1 MTLAGNR
8 NWTAAGVTAGA
19 GAGAGGG
26 GRSGTHRQSLLDMSV
41 AVAEEPF
48 RPEAPLLPPLE
59 APAGDTAANFS
70 WGKTHRQHT
79 VSHTASANR
88 QTKYSGR
95 YATGGNVHRAR
106 LSRLSSGPDTV

>member
-1 MTLAGNR
+1 MLLGHS
-8 NWTAAGVTAGA
+8 
-19 GAGAGGG
+19 GGG
-26 GRSGTHRQSLLDMSV
+26 GGGGGGGGTHRQSLLDMSA

-79 VSHTASANR
+79 VSHTASASR
-88 QTKYSGR
+88 QTKYSGG
-95 YATGGNVHRAR
+95 YATRGSVHRAR
-106 LSRLSSGPDTV
+106 FSSVRLSSGPDTV